1 MAKNQLAKD
10 IRKARNDGFKVGFQ
24 TALDMITVALNNT
37 DHFGKKRFERL
48 EQEVSRVF
56 YEYGGMCV
64 DSPNYGSSKLKKRLD
79 QIMRR

>member
-1 MAKNQLAKD
+1 MAKNQLAKE

-24 TALDMITVALNNT
+24 TALDVTTVALNNT

-48 EQEVSRVF
+48 EKEVSRVF
-56 YEYGGMCV
+56 YEYGEMCV